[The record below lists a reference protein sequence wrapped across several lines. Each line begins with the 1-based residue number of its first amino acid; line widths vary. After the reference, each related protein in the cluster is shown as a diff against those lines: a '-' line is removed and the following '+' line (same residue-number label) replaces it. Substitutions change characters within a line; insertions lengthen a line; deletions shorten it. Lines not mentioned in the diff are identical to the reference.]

1 MVNPA
6 KDRGRSA
13 GILVSFYR
21 GEVTDSEGRRLDEIQ
36 SWEFDRLE
44 YTHDYIQWLFPLKTR
59 SGANPDAPAL
69 DAAQIEAFR
78 GDAKLKERLLKSFKL
93 MLSFY
98 GLQCE
103 EMAQGIHVTRSS
115 DFRWRKRNWL
125 NEYNHNYL
133 RITRIIISLRLLGL
147 ESHARAFFECLDQIY
162 AEEGDRIGEVTYGYW
177 KRAAENPL

>member
-13 GILVSFYR
+13 GILVLFYR
-21 GEVTDSEGRRLDEIQ
+21 GEVTDSEGRRLNEIQ

-59 SGANPDAPAL
+59 SGANPDAPVL

-78 GDAKLKERLLKSFKL
+78 GDDELKKRMLKSFKI
-93 MLSFY
+93 MLAFY
-98 GLQCE
+98 GLRCE
-103 EMAQGIHVTRSS
+103 ETKAGISVSPS
-115 DFRWRKRNWL
+115 PEFRQRKRNWL
-125 NEYNHNYL
+125 NPYNHNYL
-133 RITRIIISLRLLGL
+133 RITRIITSLRLLGL
-147 ESHARAFFECLDQIY
+147 EPYARAFLDCLAQVY

-177 KRAAENPL
+177 RRAAENPV